1 MRRTVCEGCLAAT
14 SDGRRPSSPV
24 VPAPAASI
32 LNPQPSLLDEAL
44 SQPLPNNA
52 CPRAVRQAFL
62 ARHVRN
68 TWTQESSRPM
78 SRGRTPTYVWQHSAR
93 LRRLHQTMTGSNG
106 RTKWRREPCV
116 VQLQCAA
123 MWDVQLDIRYL
134 DDETIFAGPHSE
146 PGIPGIPPGGLSATP
161 FQRTSAFR
169 IPSSPP
175 GASDTQG
182 SRLQALASLTLP
194 VPRVFC
200 CNLAPYPPAFCKAQL
215 RRAITVALQ
224 LVRDAS
230 GANLSSEAQSP
241 QRSPVLGR
249 SGCFFL
255 ACCCSDPC
263 NRRGCRPIS
272 FAPGSQHSSKFAGT
286 VCRVPLLLRVCYV
299 KPELHVKKHGAIAL
313 LLASVSC
320 HLATAILLLVF
331 CCIRFSVDS
340 CSWKS
345 PSLSVSEP
353 KTQSCCS

>member
-1 MRRTVCEGCLAAT
+1 MCEGCLAAT

-32 LNPQPSLLDEAL
+32 LTPQPSLLDEAL

-106 RTKWRREPCV
+106 RTKWPREPCV

-123 MWDVQLDIRYL
+123 MWDVQLDIRYP
-134 DDETIFAGPHSE
+134 GPHSE
-146 PGIPGIPPGGLSATP
+146 PGIPGIPPGGLSATSLS
-161 FQRTSAFR
+161 TDVS
-169 IPSSPP
+169 
-175 GASDTQG
+175 
-182 SRLQALASLTLP
+182 LQNPLLTPRCFGHPALASLTLP

-263 NRRGCRPIS
+263 NRRGCRHIS

-286 VCRVPLLLRVCYV
+286 VCRVSLLLRICYV

-331 CCIRFSVDS
+331 LLYPFQC
-340 CSWKS
+340 
-345 PSLSVSEP
+345 
-353 KTQSCCS
+353 